1 MHTRARTP
9 SEREVDDDAIAS
21 LCASRSPL
29 EAAESEIKMKE
40 DSLLH
45 LACRHACWVDVGLIH
60 QLNEII
66 VEYYARQH
74 TAHRS
79 PHGKAEGLRTCTVT
93 RIHR

>member
-60 QLNEII
+60 RKNEII
-66 VEYYARQH
+66 VEYRLLPTTPAN
-74 TAHRS
+74 T
-79 PHGKAEGLRTCTVT
+79 PVT
-93 RIHR
+93 